1 MLAPSCWACRSC
13 VPQQGLGRP
22 PIGDMHVAPPQGM
35 RTCTAA
41 AGMASAAVC
50 LLQEPWPKQL
60 RSQLALK
67 EEAESSADSLRKEVA
82 DLRSQQQNAAEASA
96 WPHGPLRAD
105 VPCLLQLM
113 PQAACLLQALAVM
126 GTYVLVALQS
136 CAHDHERDSGT
147 FGLHGSP

>member
-1 MLAPSCWACRSC
+1 
-13 VPQQGLGRP
+13 
-22 PIGDMHVAPPQGM
+22 MHVAPPQGM

-41 AGMASAAVC
+41 AGMANAGVC

-105 VPCLLQLM
+105 VHCLLQLM
-113 PQAACLLQALAVM
+113 PQAVCLLRALAVM
-126 GTYVLVALQS
+126 GRHVLIALQTY
-136 CAHDHERDSGT
+136 AHDDDRDSGMFDVHT
-147 FGLHGSP
+147 SP